1 MDISKVTILVNDKAD
16 VNTLPKYVV
25 VKTDDITE
33 GYLHDTFDFLGNP
46 LDEEKSS
53 DYCLANACSAMAD
66 DIKEYLVSEGIVDC
80 SEDEIEIDCEGNVSI
95 NGENKPG
102 LKPYA
107 IAYDEENREYTTA
120 EYVNYQIGNRRLT
133 LLLDCGIPGMS
144 EFHKLGDL
152 MSEDSTLA
160 SINNALALF
169 PGDINNPGI
178 ESVVVDDSTTI
189 MTTESGVVVKTNP
202 SWPWVA
208 EVDA

>member
-1 MDISKVTILVNDKAD
+1 MNILELTILANDKAD
-16 VNTLPKYVV
+16 VNSLPKYIV
-25 VKTDDITE
+25 VKTSDITE
-33 GYLHDTFDFLGNP
+33 GYLHDTFDFLGNH
-46 LDEEKSS
+46 LDEEQSS
-53 DYCLANACSAMAD
+53 DYCLSNACSAMTD

-95 NGENKPG
+95 NGEDKPG

-133 LLLDCGIPGMS
+133 LLLDCGISEMA

-160 SINNALALF
+160 SINNALRLL
-169 PGDINNPGI
+169 PGSMTDPEV
-178 ESVVVDDSTTI
+178 ESVEVLGTATTLR
-189 MTTESGVVVKTNP
+189 TKSGVAVTTNP
-202 SWPWVA
+202 SRPWVA
-208 EVDA
+208 EVDF

>member
-1 MDISKVTILVNDKAD
+1 MDISKVTILVNDKTD
-16 VNTLPKYVV
+16 VNDLPKYIV
-25 VKTDDITE
+25 VKNSDIAE
-33 GYLHDTFDFLGNP
+33 GYLHDTYDFLGNP

-53 DYCLANACSAMAD
+53 DYCLANACSAMSD

-95 NGENKPG
+95 NGEGKPG

-160 SINNALALF
+160 SINNALRLL
-169 PGDINNPGI
+169 PGSIADPEV
-178 ESVVVDDSTTI
+178 ESVEVNGTATTLR
-189 MTTESGVVVKTNP
+189 TKSGVAVTTNP
-202 SWPWVA
+202 SRPWVA
-208 EVDA
+208 EVDF